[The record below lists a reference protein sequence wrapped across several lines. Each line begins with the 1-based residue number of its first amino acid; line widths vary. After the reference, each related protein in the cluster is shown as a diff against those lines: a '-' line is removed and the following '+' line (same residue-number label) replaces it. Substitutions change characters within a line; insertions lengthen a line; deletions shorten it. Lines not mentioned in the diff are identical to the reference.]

1 MVMAVTWSLEF
12 ARQTGRVN
20 VVQDLVD
27 RTAPVRRMI
36 IFILMQEYV
45 QDMAFVVKENVIV
58 IRCICG
64 VVLNVRKNYVQMNAH
79 HMVSAR

>member
-64 VVLNVRKNYVQMNAH
+64 VVLNVKKIM
-79 HMVSAR
+79 SK